1 MPVQHIALF
10 QFKAGTSDEF
20 VQRTVEELRRLTRI
34 IPGIKDFSLGTNNS
48 PEGLAGGLT
57 HGFVMAFRDVASR
70 DAYVAHPEHEK
81 FKAFVLP
88 AIEKVVVF
96 DYDC

>member
-10 QFKAGTSDEF
+10 QFKSGASDAIIH
-20 VQRTVEELRRLTRI
+20 RTVDDLRRLAKT
-34 IPGIKDFSLGTNNS
+34 IPGIIDFSIGTNSS
-48 PEGLAGGLT
+48 PEGLASGLT
-57 HGFVMAFRDVASR
+57 HGFVMTFQDAAAR
-70 DAYVAHPEHEK
+70 DAYLPHPEHEK

-88 AIEKVVVF
+88 HIERVVVF